1 MDQHVAVATLG
12 EAAEAPR
19 RRRTPAIIGA
29 IAIAVLIASGVLYWL
44 HARHYAGTD
53 DAFIDGHIS
62 QISAQVS
69 GRVLRLAAQ
78 DNQPVS
84 AGALLL
90 EIDPRPFVIRLDQAR
105 ARRAQAEA
113 ALEQARA
120 MLPLRE
126 ADAAGALADVRVAE
140 ADLTQAKQDLAR
152 YTAVNP
158 NAISRQQVDQ
168 ASSGEKAAEARLE
181 ARRQTVAGMRAQLL
195 AERAAVD
202 AAAASLQTADADVA
216 DASLQLSYAHLT
228 APAAGIVTRRTVE
241 VGNWVQPGQALLA
254 IVQPACWVTAN
265 FKEGQLA
272 DMHAGEPAS
281 VSVDARPGEALQA
294 HVDSLQSG
302 TGSVFSSLPAENATG
317 NYVKVVQR
325 VPVKLVFDRDGQGGD
340 PCTRLNLAPGMSVIA
355 RVKVR

>member
-1 MDQHVAVATLG
+1 MDQHVSQAALTEDTEAT
-12 EAAEAPR
+12 P

-29 IAIAVLIASGVLYWL
+29 LVVAALILAGVLYWL
-44 HARHYAGTD
+44 NARHYASTD

-62 QISAQVS
+62 QVSAQVS
-69 GRVLRLAAQ
+69 GRVLSLAAQ
-78 DNQPVS
+78 DNQPV
-84 AGALLL
+84 ATGALLL

-120 MLPLRE
+120 TLSLRE

-140 ADLTQAKQDLAR
+140 ADLTQARQDLAR
-152 YTAVNP
+152 YSSVNP
-158 NAISRQQVDQ
+158 HAITRQQVDQ

-181 ARRQTVAGMRAQLL
+181 ARRQTVAGMRAQVL
-195 AERAAVD
+195 AERAAID
-202 AAAASLQTADADVA
+202 AAAAALQTADADVA
-216 DASLQLSYAHLT
+216 DAALQLSYAHLT
-228 APAAGIVTRRTVE
+228 APAAGVVTRRTVE

-265 FKEGQLA
+265 FKESQLA
-272 DMHAGEPAS
+272 DMHTGEPAS
-281 VSVDARPGEALQA
+281 VTVDARPGEALQA

-302 TGSVFSSLPAENATG
+302 TGAIFSSLPAENATG

-325 VPVKLVFDRDGQGGD
+325 VPVKLVFDRDSEGGD
-340 PCTRLNLAPGMSVIA
+340 PCTRLKLAPGMSVIA